1 MATEEFREALKEPHL
16 HLQVSILNTFIITI
30 SIVVTK
36 VTFAIVIAP
45 VFENHYTSVVI
56 FILNVDFF
64 TNDHYDLQK
73 EAERLLENE
82 TNENLPEGQLRAQ
95 VKIEYVPSNS
105 CDSPHTF
112 LILRSRKPFPS
123 WKDS

>member
-1 MATEEFREALKEPHL
+1 MAKRAWETGKMATEEFREALKEPHL
-16 HLQVSILNTFIITI
+16 HLQVSIVNTIIVTI

-45 VFENHYTSVVI
+45 VFENHYPSVVI

-95 VKIEYVPSNS
+95 VKIEYLP
-105 CDSPHTF
+105 
-112 LILRSRKPFPS
+112 
-123 WKDS
+123 

>member
-16 HLQVSILNTFIITI
+16 HLQVSILNTIIVTI

-36 VTFAIVIAP
+36 VTFAIAP
-45 VFENHYTSVVI
+45 FFEKHASSVVI
-56 FILNVDFF
+56 IILTVVFF
-64 TNDHYDLQK
+64 TNDHHDLQK

-95 VKIEYVPSNS
+95 VKIIS
-105 CDSPHTF
+105 
-112 LILRSRKPFPS
+112 
-123 WKDS
+123 